1 MKRFLVLLVV
11 LSMFLVSCEEVTP
24 TKVDTTTKGDNTS
37 TQATTAAKVE
47 TFVIGDSIQAG
58 DYLFTVNSVRED
70 KGTEFIKPKDGQ
82 IYYLVDVTVE
92 NKTDKSVSVSSLIM
106 FKLFDSE
113 GYNYSITVGPET
125 KGQQDGEIAAGRK
138 MRGELVYEIPKE
150 SKGLELEIDPSL
162 WGTGKVIVKLD
173 R

>member
-11 LSMFLVSCEEVTP
+11 LSMFLVACVEVTP

-37 TQATTAAKVE
+37 TQATTVAKVE
-47 TFVIGDSIQAG
+47 TFAIGDSIQAG
-58 DYLFTVNSVRED
+58 DYLFTVNGVRED

-113 GYNYSITVGPET
+113 GYNYSVTIGPET
-125 KGQQDGEIAAGRK
+125 KGSVNGEVAAGRK
-138 MRGELVYEIPKE
+138 LRGELVYEIPKE